1 MRCTKA
7 VIYRENIINNLMQV
21 KSVLKPHTKICVAV
35 KADGYGTS
43 ALETAKIA
51 SSLDIDY
58 LAVATVDEAKTL
70 RENGINLKILLLSLC
85 SPEEFNDLFQYKIT
99 PLVFDLNFIEELEK
113 SANKNS
119 LKDFDV
125 FLAVDTGMGRIGC
138 LKDEASFLAQKIA
151 SSKVLKL
158 SGMITHFAV
167 SDSISKENIDYTNK
181 QFLDFKYAIDS
192 VKEKGIDP
200 GLCTCSSSA
209 AALAFPDFQLD
220 MVRPGIIVYGYYPDE
235 VSKQYLKLKKINVD
249 FKPVMQF
256 ETQVVAIRHFKKGNS
271 ISYGR
276 QWICEKDTD
285 IAVLPVGYADGLLR
299 RNSPGLEVTING
311 KLYPVCGRICMDQCM
326 VDIGLNNK
334 DVKRWDKA
342 IIFGPKDKGSLLDA
356 DDIAKKTLTISYEV
370 MTSVSSRVKR
380 YII

>member
-119 LKDFDV
+119 FKDFDV

-181 QFLDFKYAIDS
+181 QFLDFKY
-192 VKEKGIDP
+192 
-200 GLCTCSSSA
+200 C
-209 AALAFPDFQLD
+209 
-220 MVRPGIIVYGYYPDE
+220 
-235 VSKQYLKLKKINVD
+235 
-249 FKPVMQF
+249 F
-256 ETQVVAIRHFKKGNS
+256 ET
-271 ISYGR
+271 
-276 QWICEKDTD
+276 
-285 IAVLPVGYADGLLR
+285 
-299 RNSPGLEVTING
+299 
-311 KLYPVCGRICMDQCM
+311 
-326 VDIGLNNK
+326 
-334 DVKRWDKA
+334 
-342 IIFGPKDKGSLLDA
+342 
-356 DDIAKKTLTISYEV
+356 
-370 MTSVSSRVKR
+370 SSG
-380 YII
+380 

>member
-138 LKDEASFLAQKIA
+138 LKDEASFLAQK
-151 SSKVLKL
+151 
-158 SGMITHFAV
+158 
-167 SDSISKENIDYTNK
+167 
-181 QFLDFKYAIDS
+181 
-192 VKEKGIDP
+192 P
-200 GLCTCSSSA
+200 C
-209 AALAFPDFQLD
+209 
-220 MVRPGIIVYGYYPDE
+220 
-235 VSKQYLKLKKINVD
+235 
-249 FKPVMQF
+249 
-256 ETQVVAIRHFKKGNS
+256 
-271 ISYGR
+271 
-276 QWICEKDTD
+276 
-285 IAVLPVGYADGLLR
+285 
-299 RNSPGLEVTING
+299 
-311 KLYPVCGRICMDQCM
+311 
-326 VDIGLNNK
+326 
-334 DVKRWDKA
+334 
-342 IIFGPKDKGSLLDA
+342 
-356 DDIAKKTLTISYEV
+356 KTPPI
-370 MTSVSSRVKR
+370 
-380 YII
+380 